1 MSGSTESSIIVIN
14 FITWLGI
21 YFKRNFHARVFYYS
35 KRCFAINRIL
45 FWKLNLVHIE
55 ITKERGVKGNTLT
68 PLTCQKQERPYLY
81 VIHCFWRLSH
91 MGWNSWCHTAV
102 FSHLRVKTDQHLLLW
117 IFLVL
122 FKLKQNLPAYFNCY
136 AVFNFHD
143 CEPKTENKFHHK
155 ILWRRN
161 RNVLKRER
169 RGGKKKN
176 HQTTKIKSAAKEQLR
191 HQSSV
196 FFCS

>member
-14 FITWLGI
+14 FITWPGI

-102 FSHLRVKTDQHLLLW
+102 FSRLRVKTDQHLLLW

-136 AVFNFHD
+136 AVFNFHND
-143 CEPKTENKFHHK
+143 CEPKTENKFHRK

-169 RGGKKKN
+169 SGEKKK
-176 HQTTKIKSAAKEQLR
+176 TTKPPRLNLLPR
-191 HQSSV
+191 NN
-196 FFCS
+196 